1 MQVGKLL
8 GCGAVY
14 LSDWLEHDSTTLTL
28 WHGGMAPTQLSE
40 AVGTSLGPCI
50 SRHFNNRV
58 AGCLDATIRI
68 GIQVTVFRSA
78 ESPRTSPA

>member
-78 ESPRTSPA
+78 ESPHTSAV